1 MDLCSES
8 PRGDPLT
15 VWLDEA
21 EIRPGRSI
29 RGAVDAGRDSST
41 LTPRAD
47 SGEPRAQQMSVGH
60 RAVDEPLEFPREFSA
75 FCVGLS
81 TSRPSRSKLR
91 MTVPASL
98 DFHIFL
104 ETARETG
111 TLIST
116 NGVVCDPSS

>member
-1 MDLCSES
+1 
-8 PRGDPLT
+8 

-60 RAVDEPLEFPREFSA
+60 RAVDEPLESPVNSRRSA
-75 FCVGLS
+75 LGYRRHGL
-81 TSRPSRSKLR
+81 RDRSCAWRCWL
-91 MTVPASL
+91 
-98 DFHIFL
+98 
-104 ETARETG
+104 
-111 TLIST
+111 
-116 NGVVCDPSS
+116 